1 VGGGDGEHMHCR
13 NKWLPKAIV
22 VCGALAILLVVP
34 AGSFA
39 TSAMSTIDTDH
50 DGTIDLAEANA
61 AAIVLFDKLD
71 TDKDGTL
78 DIEELEGHVTKEQL
92 AADRD
97 GDKKL
102 SKAEYLALVEATFK
116 AIDTD
121 GDGTVDNKEFKTA
134 AGRALL

>member
-1 VGGGDGEHMHCR
+1 
-13 NKWLPKAIV
+13 
-22 VCGALAILLVVP
+22 
-34 AGSFA
+34 
-39 TSAMSTIDTDH
+39 
-50 DGTIDLAEANA
+50 
-61 AAIVLFDKLD
+61 
-71 TDKDGTL
+71 
-78 DIEELEGHVTKEQL
+78 L